1 MEDYESDR
9 QDLELNLKT
18 LGFHIGECARIA
30 QELREKPE
38 PWRCDRAAQR
48 SSYKVCVNKVISECE
63 RIILNSNDHDLVF
76 RIENI
81 FASYNIIRDRI
92 NR

>member
-1 MEDYESDR
+1 MEE
-9 QDLELNLKT
+9 DLELNLKT

-38 PWRCDRAAQR
+38 SWQWRGRAARQ

-81 FASYNIIRDRI
+81 LANYNMIRDRI